1 MTKSTHR
8 LFGRGLAL
16 LMAVLMCLNLVCVS
30 AFADTADETRAAIYL
45 GVPADVADGVY
56 YADINMRN
64 ASNPK
69 QYSMGNAALRG
80 SDSYKAKRTD
90 DTAYRPI
97 VVVQG
102 GKATALVEFMPM
114 GYLGMY
120 GFMMELE
127 GIYPGSFTRYGMP
140 NASDP
145 KTVFTPTQTLTY
157 QKTQAGEIV
166 YDGYNNPDSEYK
178 FDGQKLR
185 PAGFGREASYL
196 NIVDQPY
203 SHLLSVDVTPVMA
216 ANADETAPTKAA
228 DYTYD
233 HAAFCHVFVPVM
245 FDISASSGDQY
256 ARMQVDWTSLT
267 KIDNPEMN
275 VQYMLWKAGQ
285 VDTEGYSE
293 ASVAA
298 FNAAYSEVHAKLENV
313 WAKRVLD
320 LDGTGFNAQPVLD
333 LVQYT
338 DAEQQAMA
346 LQLKTAIDGLS
357 KLSTD
362 ALSQALSDAK
372 AIDSTLYTAE
382 SYQKLADAITAA
394 QAVLDNSASTQEEID
409 AQAAA
414 LRSAIDALETVSKSD
429 GWDGK
434 TVSEPKQLDDTSV
447 NITSAEELAWL
458 AQQVNSGRSFT
469 SVFLDQDI
477 DLNGKAWTAIG
488 TQAHPFS
495 GTFYGNGHTVS
506 NLLVTAGGSYQ
517 GLFGYLKGTASEK
530 AGVKD
535 LNVQGVV
542 KTTANYVGGVVGGA
556 LYTNIENVHSSVSVT
571 VDRVNNKDYAATAGG
586 VVGEMI
592 YGSVYHCSNTGAITA
607 PQQEKVGGVAGYA
620 SGTYIRES
628 YNTADI
634 TAGASTGG
642 VVGHFIAY
650 GTVVGVM
657 SCYNTGDVSGVGSGV
672 GGVAGSAVA
681 SKKGDTAGMAVLSS
695 LYNRGD
701 VTAQHTVG
709 GIVGSYTG
717 GDVSQLS
724 AVYSTGK
731 VTSTN
736 DNAISPST
744 GALVGRMYSGQ
755 IYGAYALE
763 GTADALYTLGQKSS
777 SSTMQL
783 VSKTYFKAESW
794 FKGDDFF
801 TEQTNLAENFAKDP
815 GTLNDGYPVLNFQ
828 LEDILNAAKADAVA
842 ELVAYKDLNKDYSGL
857 SKDAATKVKS
867 DAVTAIAAAESVEQV
882 NSLLEQAK
890 KDLDAIPNDPNY
902 GLQLGALKAKLAEAK
917 ELEAKGDALYTT
929 DSWNSFSATITGV
942 EYLLETGFGT
952 QEKVDTYLG
961 YLTSNMDGLTYR
973 AADYSAVDEA
983 LSKVPADLSG
993 YTDESVAALR
1003 SVIDAVD
1010 RTKNITEQAAVDK
1023 MARDILSAVAGLEKT
1038 GALDWNNLADGVYA
1052 IDFEML
1058 KLNRTDLSMSNDAV
1072 NHTAKLVVKD
1082 GNYTL
1087 TVQFKGLHYLNR
1099 FGYLAKL
1106 SYYNDGY
1113 SYGDYGAV
1121 IGTRSEAT
1129 VLTTQKNADGTDVSD
1144 EFNVPGGT
1152 AEGQLYPKS
1161 VSFPLVATARAD
1173 AESFVPLHVFVP
1185 VMEDISA
1192 GTGDQDV
1199 LMHLDRSSLRE
1210 TTEDDPAFE
1219 PEKPQELSPAVD
1231 YTDEATGVM
1240 IHADKG
1246 VLPKGVQIVVTE
1258 ITEGADYDAAAQTL
1272 ASVGRNFKLYSVKFL
1287 DSEGNEVAPS
1297 GAVEL
1302 SLPAVGSG
1310 ELALYRVNG
1319 DGKTLVKGTAAD
1331 GYYTAATKTAGNY
1344 AIVAVGSTSADE
1356 PANPSTPGASTGDS
1370 GVMLWGLLLTAAAGM
1385 IAVMAVSRRKETRG
1399 E

>member
-1 MTKSTHR
+1 MS
-8 LFGRGLAL
+8 
-16 LMAVLMCLNLVCVS
+16 VL
-30 AFADTADETRAAIYL
+30 
-45 GVPADVADGVY
+45 P
-56 YADINMRN
+56 
-64 ASNPK
+64 
-69 QYSMGNAALRG
+69 
-80 SDSYKAKRTD
+80 
-90 DTAYRPI
+90 
-97 VVVQG
+97 
-102 GKATALVEFMPM
+102 
-114 GYLGMY
+114 
-120 GFMMELE
+120 
-127 GIYPGSFTRYGMP
+127 
-140 NASDP
+140 
-145 KTVFTPTQTLTY
+145 
-157 QKTQAGEIV
+157 
-166 YDGYNNPDSEYK
+166 
-178 FDGQKLR
+178 
-185 PAGFGREASYL
+185 
-196 NIVDQPY
+196 
-203 SHLLSVDVTPVMA
+203 
-216 ANADETAPTKAA
+216 
-228 DYTYD
+228 
-233 HAAFCHVFVPVM
+233 
-245 FDISASSGDQY
+245 
-256 ARMQVDWTSLT
+256 
-267 KIDNPEMN
+267 
-275 VQYMLWKAGQ
+275 
-285 VDTEGYSE
+285 
-293 ASVAA
+293 
-298 FNAAYSEVHAKLENV
+298 
-313 WAKRVLD
+313 
-320 LDGTGFNAQPVLD
+320 
-333 LVQYT
+333 
-338 DAEQQAMA
+338 
-346 LQLKTAIDGLS
+346 
-357 KLSTD
+357 
-362 ALSQALSDAK
+362 
-372 AIDSTLYTAE
+372 
-382 SYQKLADAITAA
+382 
-394 QAVLDNSASTQEEID
+394 
-409 AQAAA
+409 
-414 LRSAIDALETVSKSD
+414 
-429 GWDGK
+429 
-434 TVSEPKQLDDTSV
+434 
-447 NITSAEELAWL
+447 
-458 AQQVNSGRSFT
+458 
-469 SVFLDQDI
+469 
-477 DLNGKAWTAIG
+477 
-488 TQAHPFS
+488 
-495 GTFYGNGHTVS
+495 
-506 NLLVTAGGSYQ
+506 
-517 GLFGYLKGTASEK
+517 
-530 AGVKD
+530 
-535 LNVQGVV
+535 
-542 KTTANYVGGVVGGA
+542 
-556 LYTNIENVHSSVSVT
+556 
-571 VDRVNNKDYAATAGG
+571 
-586 VVGEMI
+586 
-592 YGSVYHCSNTGAITA
+592 
-607 PQQEKVGGVAGYA
+607 
-620 SGTYIRES
+620 
-628 YNTADI
+628 
-634 TAGASTGG
+634 
-642 VVGHFIAY
+642 
-650 GTVVGVM
+650 
-657 SCYNTGDVSGVGSGV
+657 
-672 GGVAGSAVA
+672 
-681 SKKGDTAGMAVLSS
+681 S

-1003 SVIDAVD
+1003 SAIDAVD

-1231 YTDEATGVM
+1231 YTDEATGVK

-1246 VLPKGVQIVVTE
+1246 VLPEGVQIVVTE

-1302 SLPAVGSG
+1302 NLPAVGSG

-1331 GYYTAATKTAGNY
+1331 GCYTAATKTAGNY

-1370 GVMLWGLLLTAAAGM
+1370 GVMLWGLLLTAAAEM

>member
-1 MTKSTHR
+1 M
-8 LFGRGLAL
+8 
-16 LMAVLMCLNLVCVS
+16 
-30 AFADTADETRAAIYL
+30 
-45 GVPADVADGVY
+45 
-56 YADINMRN
+56 
-64 ASNPK
+64 
-69 QYSMGNAALRG
+69 
-80 SDSYKAKRTD
+80 
-90 DTAYRPI
+90 
-97 VVVQG
+97 
-102 GKATALVEFMPM
+102 
-114 GYLGMY
+114 
-120 GFMMELE
+120 
-127 GIYPGSFTRYGMP
+127 
-140 NASDP
+140 
-145 KTVFTPTQTLTY
+145 
-157 QKTQAGEIV
+157 
-166 YDGYNNPDSEYK
+166 
-178 FDGQKLR
+178 
-185 PAGFGREASYL
+185 
-196 NIVDQPY
+196 
-203 SHLLSVDVTPVMA
+203 
-216 ANADETAPTKAA
+216 
-228 DYTYD
+228 
-233 HAAFCHVFVPVM
+233 
-245 FDISASSGDQY
+245 
-256 ARMQVDWTSLT
+256 
-267 KIDNPEMN
+267 
-275 VQYMLWKAGQ
+275 
-285 VDTEGYSE
+285 
-293 ASVAA
+293 
-298 FNAAYSEVHAKLENV
+298 
-313 WAKRVLD
+313 
-320 LDGTGFNAQPVLD
+320 
-333 LVQYT
+333 
-338 DAEQQAMA
+338 
-346 LQLKTAIDGLS
+346 
-357 KLSTD
+357 
-362 ALSQALSDAK
+362 
-372 AIDSTLYTAE
+372 
-382 SYQKLADAITAA
+382 
-394 QAVLDNSASTQEEID
+394 
-409 AQAAA
+409 
-414 LRSAIDALETVSKSD
+414 
-429 GWDGK
+429 
-434 TVSEPKQLDDTSV
+434 
-447 NITSAEELAWL
+447 
-458 AQQVNSGRSFT
+458 
-469 SVFLDQDI
+469 
-477 DLNGKAWTAIG
+477 
-488 TQAHPFS
+488 
-495 GTFYGNGHTVS
+495 
-506 NLLVTAGGSYQ
+506 
-517 GLFGYLKGTASEK
+517 
-530 AGVKD
+530 
-535 LNVQGVV
+535 
-542 KTTANYVGGVVGGA
+542 
-556 LYTNIENVHSSVSVT
+556 
-571 VDRVNNKDYAATAGG
+571 
-586 VVGEMI
+586 
-592 YGSVYHCSNTGAITA
+592 
-607 PQQEKVGGVAGYA
+607 
-620 SGTYIRES
+620 
-628 YNTADI
+628 
-634 TAGASTGG
+634 
-642 VVGHFIAY
+642 
-650 GTVVGVM
+650 
-657 SCYNTGDVSGVGSGV
+657 
-672 GGVAGSAVA
+672 
-681 SKKGDTAGMAVLSS
+681 
-695 LYNRGD
+695 
-701 VTAQHTVG
+701 
-709 GIVGSYTG
+709 
-717 GDVSQLS
+717 
-724 AVYSTGK
+724 
-731 VTSTN
+731 
-736 DNAISPST
+736 
-744 GALVGRMYSGQ
+744 
-755 IYGAYALE
+755 
-763 GTADALYTLGQKSS
+763 
-777 SSTMQL
+777 
-783 VSKTYFKAESW
+783 
-794 FKGDDFF
+794 
-801 TEQTNLAENFAKDP
+801 
-815 GTLNDGYPVLNFQ
+815 
-828 LEDILNAAKADAVA
+828 
-842 ELVAYKDLNKDYSGL
+842 
-857 SKDAATKVKS
+857 KS

-1003 SVIDAVD
+1003 SAIDAVD

-1023 MARDILSAVAGLEKT
+1023 MARDILSAVAGLEKA

-1231 YTDEATGVM
+1231 YTDEATGVK

-1246 VLPKGVQIVVTE
+1246 VLPEGVQIVVTE

-1272 ASVGRNFKLYSVKFL
+1272 VSVGRNFKLYSVKFL

-1331 GYYTAATKTAGNY
+1331 GCYTAATKTAGNY